1 MRINN
6 VMVTVVGV
14 LPPEFTGVQQ
24 TATEQP
30 PDITLPLALDPQL
43 DTAPPGTGPQ
53 RLAQPTYWWLQVMGR
68 LKPGVT
74 AAQVQGNLERVFQN
88 TARAGLDA
96 YLKGLPES
104 GRNTVNNRNRTEV
117 PVPDRRLGEARHLR
131 RQHQ

>member
-1 MRINN
+1 
-6 VMVTVVGV
+6 
-14 LPPEFTGVQQ
+14 
-24 TATEQP
+24 
-30 PDITLPLALDPQL
+30 
-43 DTAPPGTGPQ
+43 
-53 RLAQPTYWWLQVMGR
+53 MGR

-117 PVPDRRLGEARHLR
+117 PYLTVDSAGAASTTSTPTTCAPPRS
-131 RQHQ
+131 